1 LRPRRTAYAWVYFGD
16 AAHPYTLFD
25 FTAGRSQNFPQTFLA
40 GYKGFIHADAY
51 DGYNAVHHNVRH
63 LGCWMHARRYFVEAE
78 PSDPRAAEALAFIRT
93 LYAVEKELK
102 DERARLGERFT
113 NDDAVKL
120 ATDAGRANP
129 GRVRR
134 LARSAASI
142 GDAEEFVR
150 AGRRVRPE
158 PVAVVGSVLD
168 RRAVR
173 PRHTGPPSGPSVRS
187 PWAAATGCRTA
198 AIAG

>member
-1 LRPRRTAYAWVYFGD
+1 MPTTHRSYYCDLGAPPTPGSISATPPTRT
-16 AAHPYTLFD
+16 PLFD

-113 NDDAVKL
+113 NDDAVNWRRTRAGPIL
-120 ATDAGRANP
+120 AKFSDWLEAQH
-129 GRVRR
+129 
-134 LARSAASI
+134 RSATPKSWFGQAV
-142 GDAEEFVR
+142 GYVR
-150 AGRRVRPE
+150 NQW
-158 PVAVVGSVLD
+158 
-168 RRAVR
+168 
-173 PRHTGPPSGPSVRS
+173 PSLIR
-187 PWAAATGCRTA
+187 
-198 AIAG
+198 